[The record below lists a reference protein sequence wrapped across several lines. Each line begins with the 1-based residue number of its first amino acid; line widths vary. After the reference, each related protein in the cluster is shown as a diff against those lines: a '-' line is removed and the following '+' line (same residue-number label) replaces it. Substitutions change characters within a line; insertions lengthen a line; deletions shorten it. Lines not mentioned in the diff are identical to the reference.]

1 MTPVPKSRSV
11 GARGRWALI
20 AWTAIV
26 SLSGASQLFAKETSD
41 VQPPSRDYFAY
52 VCGESEDVVYLVRF
66 GPSGL
71 EIVKEIQVGTFPAE
85 IEGPHGINVAPDGR
99 SWYVSVAH
107 GQPFGTI
114 HKFSTGDD
122 EWLGD
127 VTVGMFPATLDVSAS
142 TGLLY
147 VVNSDFYGDHAPS
160 TISVVDTRSMTEVAQ
175 IDTGAMPHGARLD
188 SQGRL
193 LYSVN
198 MMDDELVEV
207 DALRFAVKRRLSLG
221 SGGHGAHGVSLDHGA
236 GTPHSGHGVHGQHA
250 GSQPATPSEPEHRPD
265 HAEHAEHSGHGMD
278 SKTDESKMAAH
289 EGMPMKA
296 PSAEPSWVSEPTP
309 DGRLYITALSGN
321 EVLEIDLEE
330 WKINRRF
337 ETPPG
342 PYNVA
347 VHAGSQ
353 LMVATYKKSHKIG
366 FWNLA
371 TGEEVAQLDTTRRIP
386 HGVVITP
393 DGRFSMVTVE
403 GVGGEPG
410 VVEVFDN
417 RALKRVATLEI
428 GKQAGGIALW
438 EPSSLR

>member
-1 MTPVPKSRSV
+1 MRAHRERPQTGQAVTALLVVATLVVATLALAGPVPGHAEENV
-11 GARGRWALI
+11 
-20 AWTAIV
+20 
-26 SLSGASQLFAKETSD
+26 D

-52 VCGESEDVVYLVRF
+52 VCAESEDVVYLVRF
-66 GPSGL
+66 GPSGFDV
-71 EIVKEIQVGTFPAE
+71 VKEIPVGTFPAE

-114 HKFSTGDD
+114 HKYSTGDD

-127 VTVGMFPATLDVSAS
+127 ATVGMFPATLDVSGS

-175 IDTGAMPHGARLD
+175 IDTGAMPHGSRLD
-188 SQGRL
+188 AKGRT

-207 DALRFAVKRRLSLG
+207 DALRFNIKRRLALG
-221 SGGHGAHGVSLDHGA
+221 TDDHTGQHGGHVEHGEQHG
-236 GTPHSGHGVHGQHA
+236 G
-250 GSQPATPSEPEHRPD
+250 
-265 HAEHAEHSGHGMD
+265 HAEHGQPAAHQTGHEGHEGHGD
-278 SKTDESKMAAH
+278 APADPAPAGDGKMARH
-289 EGMPMKA
+289 EGMAMKA
-296 PSAEPSWVSEPTP
+296 PTAEPSWVSKPTA
-309 DGRLYITALSGN
+309 DGRIYVAALSGN
-321 EVLEIDLEE
+321 AVLEIDLEN
-330 WKINRRF
+330 WTVSRRF

-347 VHAGSQ
+347 VHPESD
-353 LMVATYKKSHKIG
+353 LLVATYKKSHKVG
-366 FWNLA
+366 FWDLE
-371 TGEEVAQLDTTRRIP
+371 TGKEIAQLETTRRIP

-393 DGRFSMVTVE
+393 DGRFSMVTIE

-438 EPSSLR
+438 EPSTLR

>member
-1 MTPVPKSRSV
+1 MRPQTASPVR
-11 GARGRWALI
+11 RILI
-20 AWTAIV
+20 AATLV
-26 SLSGASQLFAKETSD
+26 SLLVAGQTPAETIEPSTD
-41 VQPPSRDYFAY
+41 AQPPNRDYFAY
-52 VCGESEDVVYLVRF
+52 VCAESEDIVYLVRF
-66 GPSGL
+66 GPSGFD
-71 EIVKEIQVGTFPAE
+71 IVKEIPVGTFPAE

-127 VTVGMFPATLDVSAS
+127 ATVGLFPATLDVSGS

-147 VVNSDFYGDHAPS
+147 VVNSDFYGDHTPS

-175 IDTGAMPHGARLD
+175 IDTGAMPHGSRLD
-188 SQGRL
+188 AKGRT

-198 MMDDELVEV
+198 MMDDDLVEV

-221 SGGHGAHGVSLDHGA
+221 SGGH
-236 GTPHSGHGVHGQHA
+236 SGHGDHSAMSDHSAHQGTGHGPKH
-250 GSQPATPSEPEHRPD
+250 GEENGD
-265 HAEHAEHSGHGMD
+265 HAAHASGHGGD
-278 SKTDESKMAAH
+278 HSATDHAAHAGHEPKDDGKMAPH
-289 EGMPMKA
+289 QGMPMKA
-296 PSAEPSWVSEPTP
+296 PTAEPSWVSKPTA
-309 DGRLYITALSGN
+309 DGRLYVAALSGN
-321 EVLEIDLEE
+321 AVIEIDLEQ
-330 WKINRRF
+330 WKVSRRF

-347 VHAGSQ
+347 VHPDSD
-353 LMVATYKKSHKIG
+353 LLVVTYKKSHKVG
-366 FWNLA
+366 FWNLE
-371 TGEEVAQLDTTRRIP
+371 TGEEIAQLETTRRIP

-417 RALKRVATLEI
+417 RALKRVAALEI

-438 EPSSLR
+438 EPSTLR

>member
-1 MTPVPKSRSV
+1 MLRRS
-11 GARGRWALI
+11 GGRTHRSIVAL
-20 AWTAIV
+20 AMAAAVAVSGTAIAV
-26 SLSGASQLFAKETSD
+26 ASESVDA
-41 VQPPSRDYFAY
+41 QPPSRDYFAY
-52 VCGESEDVVYLVRF
+52 VCAESEDIVYLVRF
-66 GPSGL
+66 GPSGFD
-71 EIVKEIQVGTFPAE
+71 IVKEIQVGTFPAE
-85 IEGPHGINVAPDGR
+85 IEGPHGINVSPDGR

-114 HKFSTGDD
+114 HKYSTGDD

-127 VTVGMFPATLDVSAS
+127 AKVGMFPATLDVSGS

-188 SQGRL
+188 PKGRT

-207 DALRFAVKRRLSLG
+207 DALRFAIKRRLALG
-221 SGGHGAHGVSLDHGA
+221 SGGHGGHDVGAHDPHAGMHGESNQHADHAAHGA
-236 GTPHSGHGVHGQHA
+236 
-250 GSQPATPSEPEHRPD
+250 ATQAT
-265 HAEHAEHSGHGMD
+265 AEGG
-278 SKTDESKMAAH
+278 KMARH
-289 EGMPMKA
+289 EGMAMKA
-296 PSAEPSWVSEPTP
+296 PTVEPAWVSKPTA
-309 DGRLYITALSGN
+309 DGRLYVAALSGN
-321 EVLEIDLEE
+321 AVLEIDLDKWEVR
-330 WKINRRF
+330 RRF

-347 VHAGSQ
+347 VHPESN
-353 LMVATYKKSHKIG
+353 LLVATYKKSHKVG
-366 FWNLA
+366 FWDLA
-371 TGEEVAQLDTTRRIP
+371 TGEEIAQLETSRRIP

-417 RALKRVATLEI
+417 RALVRVGSLEI

-438 EPSSLR
+438 EPPTLR